1 MGTVSTSSKESHLM
15 FFWIRDL
22 ITVVNLWVRRRCYF
36 ILTMCGYS
44 TFRIST
50 GGFRQGYLGTLCT
63 TYVYSCCVNYVAC
76 GLLCHWYIWSPK
88 TKLEG
93 LFRIFCLSFGVFV
106 SFSLV
111 LFLHLQPN
119 QFCDIKNFYWCQIGI
134 EKKKCVCGIFT
145 GRKDFIWFLKPQKAP
160 AQSSAWLLDA
170 KGKRHPFNGWR

>member
-22 ITVVNLWVRRRCYF
+22 ITVMNLWVRRRCYF

-106 SFSLV
+106 SFCLV

-134 EKKKCVCGIFT
+134 EKKKMCLWHIYREKRFHLVPKTTKSPSPEFSLVAWCQG
-145 GRKDFIWFLKPQKAP
+145 KKA
-160 AQSSAWLLDA
+160 S
-170 KGKRHPFNGWR
+170 F